1 MKHIYLII
9 IIFITTVSF
18 SQEEKIVKAKQNAIS
33 SMSLVDA
40 LSTRIPGARRI
51 TDRMGNQ
58 NIALR
63 GRQSFKT
70 AGDEVIWEI
79 DGIIYNN
86 PPVLYIEQVKYVEV
100 LNGVSATN
108 KYGSEGAGGVIMI
121 KTQVNADKISSRKNL
136 WSQDNSQ
143 NKPLGNK
150 DKKTKK
156 KKKGKKTKK
165 S

>member
-108 KYGSEGAGGVIMI
+108 KYGSEGAAGVII
-121 KTQVNADKISSRKNL
+121 VKTIVNANQINSRKNL
-136 WSQDNSQ
+136 LNTSNKIDSNS
-143 NKPLGNK
+143 
-150 DKKTKK
+150 KKKKNKK
-156 KKKGKKTKK
+156 KKKDKKRKK

>member
-9 IIFITTVSF
+9 IIFITTFSF

-51 TDRMGNQ
+51 TDRMGNK

-70 AGDEVIWEI
+70 AGNEVIWEI

-86 PPVLYIEQVKYVEV
+86 PPVLSIEQVKYVEV
-100 LNGVSATN
+100 LNGLSATN
-108 KYGSEGAGGVIMI
+108 KYGSEGAAGVII
-121 KTQVNADKISSRKNL
+121 VKTNVNANQINSRKNL
-136 WSQDNSQ
+136 LNTSNKIDSNS
-143 NKPLGNK
+143 
-150 DKKTKK
+150 KK
-156 KKKGKKTKK
+156 KKKKKKDRKRKK

>member
-9 IIFITTVSF
+9 IIFITTFSF

-51 TDRMGNQ
+51 TDRMGNK

-70 AGDEVIWEI
+70 AGNEVIWEI

-86 PPVLYIEQVKYVEV
+86 PPVLSIEQVKYVEV
-100 LNGVSATN
+100 LNGLSATN
-108 KYGSEGAGGVIMI
+108 KYGSEDFKKYNATISFKELLNNQIPKI
-121 KTQVNADKISSRKNL
+121 KYKNIESMLKFDGKNTDRLTQEIIDI
-136 WSQDNSQ
+136 
-143 NKPLGNK
+143 
-150 DKKTKK
+150 
-156 KKKGKKTKK
+156 
-165 S
+165 

>member
-51 TDRMGNQ
+51 TDRMGNK

-70 AGDEVIWEI
+70 AGNEVIWEI

-86 PPVLYIEQVKYVEV
+86 PPVLSIEQVKYVEV
-100 LNGVSATN
+100 LNGLSATN
-108 KYGSEGAGGVIMI
+108 KYGSEGAAGVII
-121 KTQVNADKISSRKNL
+121 VKTNVNANQINSRKNL
-136 WSQDNSQ
+136 LNTSNKIDSNS
-143 NKPLGNK
+143 
-150 DKKTKK
+150 KK
-156 KKKGKKTKK
+156 KKKKKKDKKRKK

>member
-1 MKHIYLII
+1 MKHVYLII
-9 IIFITTVSF
+9 IIFFTTFSF

-51 TDRMGNQ
+51 TDRMGNK

-70 AGDEVIWEI
+70 AGNEVIWEI

-86 PPVLYIEQVKYVEV
+86 PPVLSIEQVKYVEV
-100 LNGVSATN
+100 LNGLSATN
-108 KYGSEGAGGVIMI
+108 KYGSEGAAGVII
-121 KTQVNADKISSRKNL
+121 VKTNVNANQINSRKNL
-136 WSQDNSQ
+136 LNTSNKIDSNS
-143 NKPLGNK
+143 
-150 DKKTKK
+150 KK
-156 KKKGKKTKK
+156 KKKKKKDKKRKK